1 MSDYLNSPEALY
13 GATEKVIAEIA
24 KGDTF
29 GLSDELIAAV
39 TEEEK
44 PKKKKS

>member
-1 MSDYLNSPEALY
+1 MSDYLNCFVDVY

-29 GLSDELIAAV
+29 GLSDDLIAAV